1 MAACAARDAAPPV
14 VGFARSTASF
24 DVFYWLQVTNYG
36 VLYVLFDSPPSE
48 SKHID
53 VWDLRLHVQM
63 ASPNYFIATS
73 SRPEQ
78 AEKLSDS
85 VRDLMRTNRSLKWPK
100 CSRVSMTFARIIVN
114 ANHSIMR
121 AAEKLCVSGLEA
133 AI

>member
-1 MAACAARDAAPPV
+1 VAACAARAAAPPV

-63 ASPNYFIATS
+63 ASPIATS

-85 VRDLMRTNRSLKWPK
+85 VRDLMRTNRSLKSPK
-100 CSRVSMTFARIIVN
+100 CSRVSTTFAPIIVN
-114 ANHSIMR
+114 ANHRPM
-121 AAEKLCVSGLEA
+121 
-133 AI
+133 